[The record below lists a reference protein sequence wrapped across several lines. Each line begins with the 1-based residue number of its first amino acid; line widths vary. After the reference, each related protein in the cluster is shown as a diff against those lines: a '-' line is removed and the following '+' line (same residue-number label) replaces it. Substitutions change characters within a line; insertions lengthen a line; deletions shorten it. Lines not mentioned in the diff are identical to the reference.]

1 VDIGLPGFNAYRP
14 GIVSGSLSS
23 RTDGHDV
30 RQVEAP
36 TPYACFMTERR
47 PYPSDL
53 SDARWALIAPRL
65 TAWRQARTDAGVS
78 GRTPTHDLRD
88 IFNAIL
94 YINRTGIAW
103 RYLPHDFPPYRTVY
117 GYFAA
122 WSKEGIFTELN
133 YQLTGLVRDHHGRTT
148 EPTASIMDSQSVKTS
163 TNVPLSTQGTDA
175 GKKVVGRKRGILTD
189 TLGLLLAVTVTAASA
204 SDNTIGI
211 NLLNQATTTHPT
223 LTKTW
228 VDAGFKNRVVEH
240 GAALGVDVETVT
252 KDPQAKGFSVVKRRW
267 VVERTIGWL
276 MHHRRLVRD
285 YEARPDNSASMITIA
300 MIDNL
305 AKRLTTETTP
315 TWREPLQPQH
325 TQNT

>member
-1 VDIGLPGFNAYRP
+1 
-14 GIVSGSLSS
+14 
-23 RTDGHDV
+23 
-30 RQVEAP
+30 
-36 TPYACFMTERR
+36 M
-47 PYPSDL
+47 
-53 SDARWALIAPRL
+53 
-65 TAWRQARTDAGVS
+65 
-78 GRTPTHDLRD
+78 
-88 IFNAIL
+88 
-94 YINRTGIAW
+94 
-103 RYLPHDFPPYRTVY
+103 
-117 GYFAA
+117 
-122 WSKEGIFTELN
+122 
-133 YQLTGLVRDHHGRTT
+133 
-148 EPTASIMDSQSVKTS
+148 MDSQSVKTS
-163 TNVPLSTQGTDA
+163 TNVPLSTQGTDG
-175 GKKVVGRKRGILTD
+175 GKKIVGRKHGIITD

-211 NLLNQATTTHPT
+211 NLLNQATTTQPT

-285 YEARPDNSASMITIA
+285 YEARPDNSASMITLA

-305 AKRLTTETTP
+305 AKRLTAETTP

-325 TQNT
+325 AQNT

>member
-1 VDIGLPGFNAYRP
+1 
-14 GIVSGSLSS
+14 
-23 RTDGHDV
+23 
-30 RQVEAP
+30 
-36 TPYACFMTERR
+36 MTARR

-88 IFNAIL
+88 IVNAIL
-94 YINRTGIAW
+94 YVNRTGIAW
-103 RYLPHDFPPYRTVY
+103 RYLPHDFPPHATVY

-133 YQLTGLVRDHHGRTT
+133 YQLTGLVRDHHGRTV

-175 GKKVVGRKRGILTD
+175 GKKIVGRKRGIITD
-189 TLGLLLAVTVTAASA
+189 TLGLLLAVTVCAAST
-204 SDNTIGI
+204 SDNTIGMD
-211 NLLNQATTTHPT
+211 LLDQATTTYPT

-228 VDAGFKNRVVEH
+228 VDAGFKNRVIEH
-240 GAALGVDVETVT
+240 GAHLGVDVEIVT
-252 KDPQAKGFSVVKRRW
+252 KDPQIKGFSVVKRRW

-285 YEARPDNSASMITIA
+285 YETQPHNSASMITLA

-315 TWREPLQPQH
+315 TWREPPQPQH

>member
-1 VDIGLPGFNAYRP
+1 
-14 GIVSGSLSS
+14 
-23 RTDGHDV
+23 
-30 RQVEAP
+30 
-36 TPYACFMTERR
+36 MTARR

-78 GRTPTHDLRD
+78 GRAPTHDLRD

-94 YINRTGIAW
+94 YVNRTGIAW
-103 RYLPHDFPPYRTVY
+103 RYLPHDFPPHATVY

-122 WSKEGIFTELN
+122 WSKEGIFTDLN
-133 YQLTGLVRDHHGRTT
+133 YQLTGLVRDHHGRTI

-163 TNVPLSTQGTDA
+163 TNVPLSTQGIDA
-175 GKKVVGRKRGILTD
+175 GKKIVGRKRGIITD
-189 TLGLLLAVTVTAASA
+189 TLGLLLAVIVTAASA
-204 SDNTIGI
+204 SDNTIGTD
-211 NLLNQATTTHPT
+211 LLDRATAAYPT
-223 LTKTW
+223 LTKTR

-240 GAALGVDVETVT
+240 GAHLGVDVEIVT
-252 KDPQAKGFSVVKRRW
+252 KDPQVKGFSVVKRRW

-285 YEARPDNSASMITIA
+285 YETRPDNSASMITLA

-305 AKRLTTETTP
+305 TKRLTTETTP
-315 TWREPLQPQH
+315 TWRDD
-325 TQNT
+325 